1 MTKPIDTVQRMTTA
15 IEHYLSG
22 YNCAQAVALTF
33 ADLYGLTPDLA
44 LKLSSSFGCGIAR
57 MGEVCGAASAM
68 FMLAGLECGTTKPAD
83 NEGRKLNF
91 DTVRMLA
98 DKFKTMHHDTMLC
111 REILQ
116 LSKGDKPE
124 APTPQIAEYYAKR
137 PCTYRVGSAAEI
149 FCDYLNAKQQNEMD

>member
-1 MTKPIDTVQRMTTA
+1 MTTTNKLDKVQRMTMA
-15 IEHYLSG
+15 IENYMQG
-22 YNCAQAVALTF
+22 YNCAQAIALTF
-33 ADLYGLTPDLA
+33 ADVYNLDSELA
-44 LKLSSSFGCGIAR
+44 LRISSSFGCGIAR

-68 FMLAGLECGTTKPAD
+68 FMLAGLECGTTQPTDVA
-83 NEGRKLNF
+83 GRKLNF

-98 DKFKTMHHDTMLC
+98 DKFKAMHHDTMIC

-116 LSKGDKPE
+116 KSKGDTPI

-149 FCDYLNAKQQNEMD
+149 FCDYLNSKDSE